1 MKNYKLFLTQI
12 KTFIFDIDGVLTD
25 GKVLINS
32 DGELLRSFD
41 TKDGYAI
48 KCALIKGFKVA
59 VISGG
64 KNEAVRERFQELGV
78 LDIYLGAH
86 HKLEAYQDLLN
97 NYNLNPEEILYIG
110 DDIPDIPVMEKVG
123 LGCCPADAVSDVKAM
138 ADYISH
144 KEGGKGCVRELI
156 EQVLRVQGK
165 WTLDIGAGDI
175 GANKI

>member
-59 VISGG
+59 IISGG

-165 WTLDIGAGDI
+165 WTLDIGARDI

>member
-32 DGELLRSFD
+32 DGELLRYFD

-59 VISGG
+59 IISGG

-123 LGCCPADAVSDVKAM
+123 LGCCPADAVSDVKAI

-165 WTLDIGAGDI
+165 WTLDIGARDI

>member
-32 DGELLRSFD
+32 DGELLRYFD

-59 VISGG
+59 IISGG

>member
-32 DGELLRSFD
+32 DGELLRYFD

-59 VISGG
+59 IISGG

-165 WTLDIGAGDI
+165 WTLDIGARDI